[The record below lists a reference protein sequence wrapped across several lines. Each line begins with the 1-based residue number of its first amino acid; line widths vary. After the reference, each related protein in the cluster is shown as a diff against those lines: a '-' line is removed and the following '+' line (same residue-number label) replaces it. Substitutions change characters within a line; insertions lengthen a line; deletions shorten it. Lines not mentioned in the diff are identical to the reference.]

1 LCSCFI
7 FFKVNHAIVIR
18 VLFWVHVLIFLLNI
32 KIRVFQERN
41 PIAFLF
47 WLVVHIVVSL
57 AILGKCVSKLYST
70 YMIRYALTIAG
81 FSC

>member
-1 LCSCFI
+1 MPLSFMYYSG
-7 FFKVNHAIVIR
+7 VR
-18 VLFWVHVLIFLLNI
+18 VLIFLLNI

-47 WLVVHIVVSL
+47 WLVVYIVVSL
-57 AILGKCVSKLYST
+57 AILGKCVSKFYST